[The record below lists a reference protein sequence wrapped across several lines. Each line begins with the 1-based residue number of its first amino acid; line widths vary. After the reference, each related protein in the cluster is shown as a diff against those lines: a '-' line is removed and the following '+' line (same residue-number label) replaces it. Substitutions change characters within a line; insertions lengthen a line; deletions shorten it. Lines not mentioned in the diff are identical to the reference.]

1 MTTKNDIFANLN
13 DRQLKAV
20 QYKPAPLLVL
30 AGAGSG
36 KTRVLTTR
44 MVHMVQSGIAPREI
58 LAVTFTN
65 KAAQEMK
72 LRVSRQADAPVT
84 IGTFHSICLNILR
97 RHAARVSLR
106 NDFTIYDDQDQLAI
120 IKDCMKELGIDEKT
134 INPKYVRERISRCKD
149 RLQSADSAARHE
161 ADTEDPCFIPLYRK
175 YEEKLKFCNGVDFGD
190 LIARTV
196 YLFTT
201 APEVLEEY
209 RQKFRHI
216 LVDEYQD
223 TNYAQCVFINQLAR
237 QHLSITVVGDPDQS
251 IYEWRGA
258 SAANMMNFEKDFKGA
273 QVIRLEQNY
282 RSTNTIL
289 RAANAVIAHNLNRKP
304 KNLWSEKGEGHLIDL
319 YKAQNDRM
327 EADHLIRRI
336 LALKDEGY
344 HLKDMVGFYRTH
356 SQSRVFEE
364 ELRRNNIPYAIVG
377 GVKFYA
383 RKEIKDLLAYLRV
396 TCNPGDEVN
405 LLRIINTPK
414 RAVGKGAVDKI
425 TALARQ
431 QAVSFY
437 NAIDRYAQ
445 KGKGP
450 ARLKNTLVRFYKMI
464 EDFRSAS
471 KVRPLS
477 DLLQTIIDTTG
488 YVTALEQENTL
499 EAKARIENIREFFIS
514 VKEFEE
520 SLKGREPYDVLRA
533 YLEFI
538 SLQTQIDEWYAEDQI
553 FTLMTLHS
561 AKGLE
566 FPVVFML
573 GVEEGLL
580 PHSNAMDASID
591 EIEEERRLC
600 YVGFTRAKE
609 RLYLSYAISRR
620 MFGYTKRQ
628 HPSRFLYEIPPKLLT
643 RPLDDFPNDANVEYG
658 DDDGFEEENIKA
670 APRYY

>member
-1 MTTKNDIFANLN
+1 MVTENNIFANLN
-13 DRQLKAV
+13 EEQSRAV
-20 QYKPAPLLVL
+20 QYKPAPLLIL

-44 MVHMVQSGIAPREI
+44 IVHMVQSGIPPGEI

-72 LRVSRQADAPVT
+72 SRVSRQVDAPVN
-84 IGTFHSICLNILR
+84 IGTFHSICLGILR
-97 RHAARVSLR
+97 RHAAHISLG
-106 NDFTIYDDQDQLAI
+106 NDFTIYDDQDQLSI
-120 IKDCMKELGIDEKT
+120 IKDCMQELGIDEKT

-149 RLQSADSAARHE
+149 RLQSPDHAAGHE
-161 ADTEDPCFIPLYRK
+161 ADTEDQNFILLYRK
-175 YEEKLKFCNGVDFGD
+175 YEQKLRLCNGVDFGD

-196 YLFTT
+196 YLFTA

-223 TNYAQCVFINQLAR
+223 TNYAQYVFINQLAK

-273 QVIRLEQNY
+273 QVVRLEQNY

-289 RAANAVIAHNLNRKP
+289 KAANAVIARNLNRKP
-304 KNLWSEKGEGHLIDL
+304 KSLWSDKGDGHPIDL
-319 YKAQNDRM
+319 YKAQDDRM
-327 EADHLIRRI
+327 EAGHLVRQI
-336 LALKDEGY
+336 LTLQNEGY
-344 HLKDMVGFYRTH
+344 RLKDMVGFYRTH

-364 ELRRNNIPYAIVG
+364 ELRRNNIPYTIVG

-396 TCNPGDEVN
+396 TYNPGDEVG
-405 LLRIINTPK
+405 LRRVINVPK
-414 RAVGKGAVDKI
+414 RAIGPGAVDKI
-425 TALARQ
+425 AALARQ
-431 QAVSFY
+431 ETISFY
-437 NAIDRYAQ
+437 NAVARYAQ
-445 KGKGP
+445 QGRVP
-450 ARLKNTLVRFYKMI
+450 VRLRNTLLRFHAMI
-464 EDFRSAS
+464 EDFRSAA
-471 KVRPLS
+471 KIRPLS
-477 DLLQTIIDTTG
+477 DLLQSMIDTTR
-488 YVTALEQENTL
+488 YVVVLEGENTL
-499 EAKARIENIREFFIS
+499 EAKARVENIREFLIS

-520 SLKGREPYDVLRA
+520 SLKGHEPCAVLQA

-538 SLQTQIDEWYAEDQI
+538 SLQTQIDEWYEGDQI

-580 PHSNAMDASID
+580 PHINAMNASVD

-609 RLYLSYAISRR
+609 RLYLSYAVSRR

-628 HPSRFLYEIPPKLLT
+628 HPSRFLYEIPSKLLN
-643 RPLDDFPNDANVEYG
+643 RPLDYFFASTAVEYG
-658 DDDGFEEENIKA
+658 DDDGWEGKIKT
-670 APRYY
+670 APGYY